1 MGKYIVCAFYTDS
14 YAAEVAS
21 LEASVSKFGL
31 DFYKERYES
40 RGYWEANTRIKPEF
54 LLKCLE
60 KFSGRDVVYLDADS
74 VLRAHPHFFDS
85 FDGDVGVYAAEAAGF
100 THKFLTG
107 TIYLRNSSV
116 VQDFLRLWAS
126 SQGLKATDVDQDGFQ
141 RAINA
146 SPRLKVV
153 PLPAGYTK
161 IFDRDDMQGEVVVEH
176 FQASRQRVKLSRVLK
191 KLRNTIAGI
200 LLLSLLVIFLFS

>member
-1 MGKYIVCAFYTDS
+1 MDKYIVCAFYTDS

-74 VLRAHPHFFDS
+74 VLRAHPHFS
-85 FDGDVGVYAAEAAGF
+85 IHLMVMWGC
-100 THKFLTG
+100 
-107 TIYLRNSSV
+107 
-116 VQDFLRLWAS
+116 
-126 SQGLKATDVDQDGFQ
+126 
-141 RAINA
+141 
-146 SPRLKVV
+146 
-153 PLPAGYTK
+153 
-161 IFDRDDMQGEVVVEH
+161 M
-176 FQASRQRVKLSRVLK
+176 RQRRQVL
-191 KLRNTIAGI
+191 RTSFSPGRSISEI
-200 LLLSLLVIFLFS
+200 LLLYRIFCDCGRAAKA